1 LHYAVSTS
9 AEHFQ
14 KNNNKKKGNI
24 MPIELIVLGIS
35 LIAAGFGW
43 LITTQIKNASSRVS
57 HLESHQHIFS
67 TQQARDDVKWEN
79 QLIVNA
85 KVDINQNETAVLKS
99 QVTTL
104 HGSVDELKKD
114 IKEVNNKLDVLIQRK

>member
-1 LHYAVSTS
+1 
-9 AEHFQ
+9 
-14 KNNNKKKGNI
+14 

-43 LITTQIKNASSRVS
+43 LVTTQIKNASTRVS
-57 HLESHQHIFS
+57 HLESHQQVFS

-99 QVTTL
+99 QVSTL